1 MSDYFSLY
9 PIYDLEGSKD
19 VFEIRPY
26 KLKYIDEDNAT
37 CVLELKSDGMRK
49 DCYYVSDPDQ
59 IWTHDDYGFTMEKR
73 IIIKD
78 PSSLFGNRRG
88 AIAYE
93 DSTLGIALRWSSK
106 STSRKS
112 TKTIATFTKDDI
124 NKEIDF
130 TSHFEKCHF
139 KGEVNFTIILYQA
152 TAGNPQTGEELFI
165 NKPGYILGEL
175 ETITILFDGNGSIL
189 PVIYEDIRGAAL
201 WRVNFNIYNPS
212 EESFSPDIVAIY
224 INRLNSNFK
233 FLDKKSDV
241 YNPQLANE
249 VMAAAITMII
259 ESVRAVDPN
268 FNTLNNPES
277 GSISDAIRYFRDVLS
292 WNLSN
297 PITVNQSIREAFEN
311 KKD

>member
-9 PIYDLEGSKD
+9 PIYNQVGSSD
-19 VFEIRPY
+19 AFEISPY
-26 KLKYIDEDNAT
+26 KLKYIDEEQVT
-37 CVLELKSDGMRK
+37 CELELKSDGMRK

-59 IWTHDDYGFTMEKR
+59 IWNHDDYGFTIERK

-78 PSSLFGNRRG
+78 PSSLFGEKSG
-88 AIAYE
+88 AIACG
-93 DSTLGIALRWSSK
+93 DSTLGIAIRWSSK
-106 STSRKS
+106 TTSRKS
-112 TKTIATFTKDDI
+112 TKPIATFTKDDI
-124 NKEIDF
+124 NKEIDI
-130 TSHFEKCHF
+130 TSQFGKCHF
-139 KGEVNFTIILYQA
+139 KGEVNFTIILYQQ

-175 ETITILFDGNGSIL
+175 DTITILFDGNGSIL
-189 PVIYEDIRGAAL
+189 PVLYEDIRGAAL
-201 WRVNFNIYNPS
+201 WRVNCNIYNPS
-212 EESFSPDIVAIY
+212 EESLSPDIVSIY
-224 INRLNSNFK
+224 INRLNPNYK

-292 WNLSN
+292 WDLSN
-297 PITVNQSIREAFEN
+297 PISVNQSIREAFEN